1 MQVFLNPNVGYVL
14 IVSAVT
20 LLLLTINDRKSILP
34 KVVMVLCFAGAGV
47 EFVYL
52 KGNAWAFLVIAL
64 SPLPFFIALRQPRV
78 SLALLVLTVLMLT
91 LGSFFLFLGQNGRPA
106 VNYGFAGLVS
116 ALCGSFLWIT
126 SDRMRNVR
134 GVRLSDDP
142 NSVVGLMGEV
152 RTDIESHAA
161 GSVLVEGELWQAR
174 SKTPIRAGSTV
185 RVLRQDG
192 FVLTVKE
199 AEPLTKK

>member
-1 MQVFLNPNVGYVL
+1 MEVLLNPNAGYFL
-14 IVSAVT
+14 IISAMM
-20 LLLLTINDRKSILP
+20 LLLLTINGPKSTLP
-34 KVVMVLCFAGAGV
+34 KIVMALCFAGAGV

-64 SPLPFFIALRQPRV
+64 SPLPFSIAIRRPRV
-78 SLALLVLTVLMLT
+78 PLAFLMLTVLMLT
-91 LGSFFLFLGQNGRPA
+91 LGSFFLFADQNGRPM

-142 NSVVGLMGEV
+142 DSMVGLMREV
-152 RTDIESHAA
+152 RTDIESHAV
-161 GSVLVEGELWQAR
+161 GSVLVDGELWQAR

-199 AEPLTKK
+199 SDPLIKK

>member
-1 MQVFLNPNVGYVL
+1 MDFLLNPNVGYFL
-14 IVSAVT
+14 IVSGVM
-20 LLLLTINDRKSILP
+20 LLLLTINDPKFTLL
-34 KVVMVLCFAGAGV
+34 KVVMVLCFVGAGV

-78 SLALLVLTVLMLT
+78 HLALFVLTVLMLT
-91 LGSFFLFLGQNGRPA
+91 LGSFFLFTDQNGCPT
-106 VNYGFAGLVS
+106 VNYGFAGFVS
-116 ALCGSFLWIT
+116 ALCGGFLWIT
-126 SDRMRNVR
+126 SDRMRNVQ
-134 GVRLSDDP
+134 GVRLSADP

-161 GSVLVEGELWQAR
+161 GSVLVDGELWQAH